1 MSIFKE
7 SKEENEYSDDEN
19 IKPSDLIDTEEN
31 KPKIAPKQEDLNEVN
46 DETHKQI
53 YKKIEKKQVSKLTN
67 EEKNYLINL
76 YKNGGEDENF
86 KVKFYKNGSNQ
97 IIRKKPEPK
106 YNTSKRLIEQHDEP
120 RKPHLTNEQLI
131 MEHIIDLE
139 TKYATLY
146 QKHKKLKKNYK
157 ALHEDIYCLD
167 DDNAE
172 DSNAYRV
179 AQQAE
184 PKEEIKEIEQKQEPR
199 QEIKEEPKQEPLQEQ
214 YTADNYI
221 NKIRRPQKGY
231 RGKMMAAYGLNI

>member
-1 MSIFKE
+1 MSIFKD
-7 SKEENEYSDDEN
+7 SKEENEYSDEEN

-31 KPKIAPKQEDLNEVN
+31 KPKIAPQQENLNLVN

-97 IIRKKPEPK
+97 IIKKKPEPK
-106 YNTSKRLIEQHDEP
+106 YNTSKRLIEQHNEP

-146 QKHKKLKKNYK
+146 QKHKKLKRNYK

-167 DDNAE
+167 DENAE
-172 DSNAYRV
+172 
-179 AQQAE
+179 E
-184 PKEEIKEIEQKQEPR
+184 PKEEPKQELK
-199 QEIKEEPKQEPLQEQ
+199 QEIKEEPKQEIIPEPQQ
-214 YTADNYI
+214 YQADNYI
-221 NKIRRPQKGY
+221 NKLRRPQKGY
-231 RGKMMAAYGLNI
+231 RREMMAAYGLNI